1 MPLDTSTYALA
12 LLRLDGRRWNEL
24 RRIHAQISTQAA
36 ADGSSYLETGNT
48 KVICTV
54 AGPAE
59 SRRGGGG
66 GGAEG
71 NNASVQ
77 VEIGIAGFSGVER
90 KRRGRGDK

>member
-36 ADGSSYLETGNT
+36 ADGSSYLEMGNT

-59 SRRGGGG
+59 SRRGGG